1 MERAALADLAL
12 HRTARADPASGDTS
26 TMEPQVEDQKRVQE
40 KQLSTDQERM
50 TRRQGLWTRW
60 RIHLSADAISTGVDS
75 GVMPPAMLEQMV
87 WDASVM
93 PVSTEMDAAVM
104 PIAMVA
110 VTTKQSRWSS
120 STGAGTDMHAST
132 RALEDD
138 EAASSRSG
146 SGVAQPFSD
155 EDRSDIVRIGP
166 QAKYREPGD
175 TRQRRDQTS
184 VLWGQGIPIR
194 PAVTTQRPTGSVL
207 SRAAAVPT
215 TQQEGGATRLSAESA
230 GVALR

>member
-1 MERAALADLAL
+1 VDSSENPPV
-12 HRTARADPASGDTS
+12 TT
-26 TMEPQVEDQKRVQE
+26 
-40 KQLSTDQERM
+40 
-50 TRRQGLWTRW
+50 WT
-60 RIHLSADAISTGVDS
+60 LPADAISTGVDS

-120 STGAGTDMHAST
+120 STGVGTDMHAST

-138 EAASSRSG
+138 EAVSSRSG

-175 TRQRRDQTS
+175 TRQRRDQTT
-184 VLWGQGIPIR
+184 VLWGH
-194 PAVTTQRPTGSVL
+194 PASNWVST
-207 SRAAAVPT
+207 
-215 TQQEGGATRLSAESA
+215 
-230 GVALR
+230 